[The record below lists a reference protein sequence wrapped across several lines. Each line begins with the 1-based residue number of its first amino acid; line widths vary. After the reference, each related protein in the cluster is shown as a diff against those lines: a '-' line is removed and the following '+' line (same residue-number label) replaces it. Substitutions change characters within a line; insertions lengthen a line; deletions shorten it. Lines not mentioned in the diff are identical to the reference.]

1 MFKIEVNFNELGIKE
16 WTSQMLIALD
26 KGLNDT
32 ADLVAKVS
40 NEKVKDKDTGS
51 YDTGAL
57 AKSQIVNKDV
67 KYSKEVGY
75 TAPYSSFIEFGTR
88 PHFPPV
94 MRLYEWALRQRGK
107 LGLKRG
113 EIIHTKNDGFV
124 YKDIWNFAWAIS
136 RHIAEEGSD
145 PKPFFRPAIEEGRDK
160 MNDLIK
166 KRIKEVKWKDQY
178 L

>member
-1 MFKIEVNFNELGIKE
+1 MFKIKVDFNELGIKE
-16 WTSQMLIALD
+16 WTTQMLNALD

-32 ADLVAKVS
+32 ADLVADVS
-40 NEKVKDKDTGS
+40 DSNVRNKDTGS
-51 YDTGAL
+51 FDTGLMAQ
-57 AKSQIVNKDV
+57 SQYINKHEKFD
-67 KYSKEVGY
+67 KEVGY
-75 TAPYSSFIEFGTR
+75 TAPHSPFIEFGTR

-107 LGLKRG
+107 LGLSTG
-113 EIIHTKNDGFV
+113 EIIKTKNDGFV

-136 RHIAEEGSD
+136 RHIDEEGSD

-160 MNDLIK
+160 MNDFIK